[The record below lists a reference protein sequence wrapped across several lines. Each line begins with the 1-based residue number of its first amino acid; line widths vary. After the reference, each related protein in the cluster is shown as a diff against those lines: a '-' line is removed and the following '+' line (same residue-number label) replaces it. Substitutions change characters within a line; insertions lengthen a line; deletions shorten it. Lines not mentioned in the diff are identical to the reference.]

1 MERIFTAA
9 ADVPTGIPTGV
20 PPAVTDAASKI
31 VAEGGLTGSLLILS
45 LAALAVLLYIVVI
58 RQPNQHKAALD
69 KKDEAHDEDRDEWQR
84 QLQGERDKRVDEL
97 RNVITALNN
106 STATM
111 SVFAQTQAD
120 RTATLQ
126 ELANKQDR
134 VSLVASNNAQM
145 LDRNLAEYRTGIEQ
159 LSTLVRNLVGG
170 QRASN
175 NGGG

>member
-9 ADVPTGIPTGV
+9 ADVPTGIPTGI
-20 PPAVTDAASKI
+20 PPVVTDAASK
-31 VAEGGLTGSLLILS
+31 VMADSPAGALLILTS
-45 LAALAVLLYIVVI
+45 IALIVAVYLLVI
-58 RQPNQHKAALD
+58 RQPNQHKLASD
-69 KKDEAHDEDRDEWQR
+69 KKDEAHDADRDEWQR
-84 QLQGERDKRVDEL
+84 QLQAERDKRVDEL

>member
-1 MERIFTAA
+1 MERIFIAA
-9 ADVPTGIPTGV
+9 ADVPTGIPTGL
-20 PPAVTDAASKI
+20 PPG
-31 VAEGGLTGSLLILS
+31 VAEAAVK
-45 LAALAVLLYIVVI
+45 LANSDGIFGPIVVLLGVAIAAMWWEMR
-58 RQPNQHKAALD
+58 RQKMKAEAD
-69 KKDEAHDEDRDEWQR
+69 REATQKAHDEDRDEWQR

-120 RTATLQ
+120 RTSTIQ

-145 LDRNLAEYRTGIEQ
+145 LDRNLAEYRAGIEQ